1 MPDKELKKQQDR
13 EHRNIFQRNSKYFT
27 ICVYALFEVVIAT
40 ILIYLVVNWSKTK
53 QMIAEIISILSPFF
67 IGFFIAY
74 VLNPLVKRINLLF
87 QKKSIRDKISDK
99 AKHLLSVLLSYLIG
113 FGIIIVIMIYIVPQ
127 FGKSIEDLTS
137 KSTEMYNA
145 IIKFLN
151 DIQKKYPDI
160 NLAFVQNK
168 VSEFKPRLIDFGTNI
183 VTNAFPLIFDISMS
197 IVKSVINIIL
207 AIVISVYIL
216 LDKKLLIRN
225 AKRLMYSILPKK
237 KADYFCSTA
246 SKCNTIFSGFIFGKL
261 IDSLI
266 IGFLCFI
273 LMTILRLP
281 YAVLL
286 GTFVGITNMIP
297 YFGPFIGAV
306 PGLVIFLLL
315 DPVQAIIFGILVF
328 VLQQFDGL
336 YLGPK
341 ILGESTGLKPI
352 WVIFAITVGGAYFGV
367 IGMFLGVPVVA
378 VIAFLLDEFMHRQL
392 KKRNIKNL

>member
-1 MPDKELKKQQDR
+1 MSEKQSKPQKER
-13 EHRNIFQRNSKYFT
+13 EQKNIFERNSKYFT
-27 ICVYALFEVVIAT
+27 VCVYALFEIVIAT
-40 ILIYLVVNWSKTK
+40 VLIYLVVNWPKTK
-53 QMIAEIISILSPFF
+53 QTIAEVINILSPFF
-67 IGFFIAY
+67 MGFFIAY
-74 VLNPLVKRINLLF
+74 VLNPLVKRLNFLL
-87 QKKSIRDKISDK
+87 QHKRIKYKLNNKARLALSI
-99 AKHLLSVLLSYLIG
+99 LLSYIIA
-113 FGIIIVIMIYIVPQ
+113 FGIIVVIMIYIVPQ
-127 FGKSIEDLTS
+127 FIKSIQDLTGQ
-137 KSTEMYNA
+137 TTAMYDA
-145 IIKFLN
+145 VFDFLN
-151 DIQKKYPDI
+151 DIQSKHPDL
-160 NLAFVQNK
+160 NLALIEEKIND
-168 VSEFKPRLIDFGTNI
+168 FKPKLLDFGTNI

-197 IVKSVINIIL
+197 IVKSVINLLL

-216 LDKKLLIRN
+216 IDKKLLIYN
-225 AKRLMYSILPKK
+225 IKRLLYSILPKK
-237 KADYFCSTA
+237 KANYFCSTA

-261 IDSLI
+261 IDSMI

-273 LMTILRLP
+273 FMVILRLP

-286 GTFVGITNMIP
+286 STIVGITNMIP

-306 PGLVIFLLL
+306 PGLVIYLLL
-315 DPVQAIIFGILVF
+315 DPIKAVIFGVLIF

-392 KKRNIKNL
+392 NKRNIKDL